1 MPAYLLAIC
10 EVTNPNENFKKY
22 AAESAKLIAAHG
34 GKYVIRGPGAAVI
47 KGQALQGKVIIMTQW
62 ESLDQLDGF
71 LNDETYVNEVMPLR
85 EGTGNYEI
93 ATYESAPPMAG
104 S

>member
-1 MPAYLLAIC
+1 MPAYLIAIC
-10 EVTNPNENFKKY
+10 EVTNPNDNFKKY

-34 GKYVIRGPGAAVI
+34 GKYAIRGPAASIV
-47 KGQALQGKVIIMTQW
+47 KGEALQGKVVIMTEW
-62 ESLDQLDGF
+62 ESLEQLDGF

-93 ATYESAPPMAG
+93 ATYASAPPMPN

>member
-1 MPAYLLAIC
+1 MSAYLIAIC
-10 EVTNPNENFKKY
+10 EVTNPNDNFKKY

-34 GKYVIRGPGAAVI
+34 GKYAIRGPAAALV
-47 KGQALQGKVIIMTQW
+47 KGEALAGKVVIMTEW
-62 ESLDQLDGF
+62 ESLEQLEGF
-71 LNDETYVNEVMPLR
+71 LNDDAYVNDVMPLR

-93 ATYESAPPMAG
+93 ATYAAAPD

>member
-1 MPAYLLAIC
+1 MSAYLIAIC

-34 GKYVIRGPGAAVI
+34 GKYAIRGPAAGVI
-47 KGQALQGKVIIMTQW
+47 KGEALEGKVVIMTEW
-62 ESLDQLDGF
+62 ESLGQLDGF
-71 LNDETYVNEVMPLR
+71 LNDETYVNDVMPLR

-93 ATYESAPPMAG
+93 ATYESAAPMPG
-104 S
+104 G

>member
-1 MPAYLLAIC
+1 MPTYLIAVC

-34 GKYVIRGPGAAVI
+34 GKYVLRGPAAKLI
-47 KGQALQGKVIIMTQW
+47 KGEALQGKVVIMTEW
-62 ESLDQLDGF
+62 DSLEHLEGF
-71 LNDETYVNEVMPLR
+71 LNDETYVNDVAPLR

-93 ATYESAPPMAG
+93 AAYESLPPNG
-104 S
+104 